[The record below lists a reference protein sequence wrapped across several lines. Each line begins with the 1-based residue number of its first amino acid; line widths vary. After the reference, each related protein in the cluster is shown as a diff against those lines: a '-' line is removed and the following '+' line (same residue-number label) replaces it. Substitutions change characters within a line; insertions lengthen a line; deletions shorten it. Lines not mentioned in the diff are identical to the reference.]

1 MSIVFRGKTKK
12 GRDIIVRYPEIGDV
26 EKMLQFINEAS
37 EERTFISS
45 QGEKETLESETK
57 YLKDKL
63 KTIKEAKS
71 VQLLAFCNN
80 ELVGES
86 EIHMMDKVEKHIG
99 IFGITIRK
107 GFRGEGMGK
116 LLMDLVLKEAKGKI
130 PDIRIVT
137 LDVFSTNSIAKDLYK
152 KMGFVEYGMLPEGI
166 YRNGQFE
173 DSVLMYK
180 KLS

>member
-1 MSIVFRGKTKK
+1 MNIVFQGKTKK
-12 GRDIIVRYPEIGDV
+12 GREIVVRYPEIGDV

-37 EERTFISS
+37 KERTFISY
-45 QGEKETLESETK
+45 QGEVETLKSETK
-57 YLKDKL
+57 YLKEKL
-63 KTIKEAKS
+63 KAIKDKKS

-80 ELVGES
+80 ELVGEG

-116 LLMDLVLKEAKGKI
+116 LLMDLVLKEAEGKI
-130 PDIRIVT
+130 QDIRIVT
-137 LDVFSTNSIAKDLYK
+137 LDVYSTNSIARDLYK
-152 KMGFVEYGMLPEGI
+152 KMGFTEYGMLPEGI
-166 YRNGQFE
+166 GRLGKFE